1 VKGPRGIGESI
12 THPPASGKKRRILFM
27 NEDDRIKDLERQ
39 AGNTRRLMDRLNM
52 AYYGMTWDE
61 LVKTLGK
68 DGWNNDRNTE
78 CS

>member
-1 VKGPRGIGESI
+1 
-12 THPPASGKKRRILFM
+12 M